1 MTKPNKKQI
10 KQIKHKR
17 QLFNDLFNNHRY
29 DRFRIMHN
37 KLNDFKEIIDLS
49 QKGEGKNCSYE
60 DCFDHEIL
68 IKNKYNPEKEKKIT
82 ISECTF
88 SALDSRIWL
97 LHKRLGDWLQ
107 LQEKQQKIEQEFYDN
122 NLKDFEEMYED
133 DIIHE
138 CKDDMI

>member
-1 MTKPNKKQI
+1 MKKPKEEKKYNDKMQI
-10 KQIKHKR
+10 
-17 QLFNDLFNNHRY
+17 LSDLSNSHRH

-37 KLNDFKEIIDLS
+37 KLDDFKEIIDLLE
-49 QKGEGKNCSYE
+49 KGYGENCDYE
-60 DCFDHEIL
+60 DCFDHEIF
-68 IKNKYNPEKEKKIT
+68 IRNKYNPEKEKKIT